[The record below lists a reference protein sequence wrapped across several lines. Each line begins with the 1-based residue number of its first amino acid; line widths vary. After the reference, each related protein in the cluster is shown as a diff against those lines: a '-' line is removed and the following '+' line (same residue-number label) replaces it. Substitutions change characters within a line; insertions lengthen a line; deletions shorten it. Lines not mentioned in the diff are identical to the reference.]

1 MFKMR
6 TGYYFAD
13 YMNHLRINRA
23 KTLLYQTTCS
33 IKEIAYQVGFLD
45 EKYFMRV
52 FKKNEGITAMQYR
65 NAFYL
70 THKNLK

>member
-1 MFKMR
+1 MRRYRNIMPDTITCFLKMIV
-6 TGYYFAD
+6 
-13 YMNHLRINRA
+13 MIVQSHILH
-23 KTLLYQTTCS
+23 
-33 IKEIAYQVGFLD
+33 QVGFLD